1 MSRTVLFFNCFITYN
16 GSFTKLPLER
26 FLDKVRVLDENKRF
40 RNIPKNGAQS
50 MLGMVSPDPK
60 KNPRYR
66 KITIGKYRDNKPYEG
81 QKGTDI
87 ATLIKND
94 VIELTSMLFVP
105 DSYLACVE
113 YNHHGPR
120 INNIEAYL
128 SSFLPYSDEH
138 KWKVVMMP
146 VQTTL
151 GITDVKA
158 SNDIRNIEFNLNLRS
173 NTRNQFDKKKNKT
186 ILEDLFSKMAGARD
200 SFGANT
206 SKITFG
212 NGHKRKK
219 EEIIEAQKLIELIEL
234 IDIQDELYESVRV
247 TFMHKGKNY
256 TLDLKNEGI
265 LKRTIMEND
274 TATGWEYVANKI
286 EEDFINGKPGSTKW
300 TSYIKEMVDAKLPE
314 IITEYRQNK

>member
-16 GSFTKLPLER
+16 GKNTKLPFER
-26 FLDKVRVLDENKRF
+26 FLDKVRLLDEDKRF
-40 RNIPKNGAQS
+40 RNITKNGAQS
-50 MLGMVSPDPK
+50 MLGMVAPNQK

-66 KITIGKYRDNKPYEG
+66 KVTIGKYRDNKPYEG

-94 VIELTSMLFVP
+94 VIELTSILFVP

-128 SSFLPYSDEH
+128 SSFLPYSEEH
-138 KWKVVMMP
+138 KWKVEMLP
-146 VQTTL
+146 IQTTL
-151 GITDVKA
+151 GFADIKA

-173 NTRNQFDKKKNKT
+173 KTRNQFDNKKDKT
-186 ILEDLFSKMAGARD
+186 ILEDLFSKVTHAKD
-200 SFGANT
+200 DFGANT

-219 EEIIEAQKLIELIEL
+219 EEIIQANKLIELIEL
-234 IDIQDELYESVRV
+234 IDTQDDLYESIRV
-247 TFMHKGKNY
+247 TFMHKGKSY

-274 TATGWEYVANKI
+274 NATGWEYIADKI
-286 EEDFINGKPGSTKW
+286 EEEFINGRPGSTKW
-300 TSYIKEMVDAKLPE
+300 TSYSKEMIDTKLPE
-314 IITEYRQNK
+314 IIREYKPK